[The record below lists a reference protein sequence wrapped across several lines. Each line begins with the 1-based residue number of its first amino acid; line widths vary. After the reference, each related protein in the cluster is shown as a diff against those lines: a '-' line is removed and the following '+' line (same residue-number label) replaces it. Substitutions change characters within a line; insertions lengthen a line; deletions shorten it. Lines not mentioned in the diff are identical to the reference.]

1 MRRQRR
7 GTLPHVTRTT
17 LVTGASGFLGA
28 HVVAAAVGRSMLEA
42 TLSEPL
48 GPLVV
53 AQTRAPAL
61 LAPRFTTPRDAAQWI
76 EADLIEGL
84 DALLERVQP
93 TEIVHCA
100 AMSRARDCEEDP
112 GAAQAINVAVPAA
125 IAAWCAAHDAHLI
138 HVSTD
143 LVFGAVDAPPG
154 GFTEDAEPAPLS
166 EYGRTKLAGER
177 AVLEAAP
184 VSTVV
189 RLPLLYGDSAGR
201 GLGASDALL
210 EAVEKD
216 ARPPLFVDEWRTPLE
231 VSNAARALVEILDFD
246 APGIVH
252 LAGPER
258 VSRHAFGLAV
268 LAAMG
273 LDRDDA
279 RAQVREAHQADVESG
294 APRPRDVSLDASK
307 ASAALEVELV
317 GIAAGLGLAI

>member
-1 MRRQRR
+1 MPTSSTSRPTSSSGRWTRR
-7 GTLPHVTRTT
+7 
-17 LVTGASGFLGA
+17 
-28 HVVAAAVGRSMLEA
+28 
-42 TLSEPL
+42 
-48 GPLVV
+48 
-53 AQTRAPAL
+53 
-61 LAPRFTTPRDAAQWI
+61 
-76 EADLIEGL
+76 
-84 DALLERVQP
+84 
-93 TEIVHCA
+93 
-100 AMSRARDCEEDP
+100 
-112 GAAQAINVAVPAA
+112 
-125 IAAWCAAHDAHLI
+125 
-138 HVSTD
+138 
-143 LVFGAVDAPPG
+143 PG

-184 VSTVV
+184 GSTVV

-216 ARPPLFVDEWRTPLE
+216 AHPPLFIDEWRTPLE
-231 VSNAARALVEILDFD
+231 VSNAARALVEILDFE

-258 VSRHAFGLAV
+258 VSRYEFGLAV

-279 RAQVREAHQADVESG
+279 RAQVREARQADVDSG

-307 ASAALEVELV
+307 ASAALEVELL
-317 GIAAGLGLAI
+317 GIAAGLGRAL